1 MDYAVIISAVVLG
14 LSVLATAAKF
24 IDWFIHSD
32 PQTMMRVG
40 RWMLLLLVLA
50 GIPLVIWMIA
60 DGQWPGAMLVGAAML
75 AIPTFLK
82 WRTILGPLRA
92 AFNRF
97 RPRPRPFDMKEW
109 PADVAGDPE
118 TVQRAAAILEAYVHR
133 AAQQDLRL
141 ASRIDGNGMSRAE
154 ALDVLG
160 LDANADEAA
169 IRAAH
174 ERLARLVHPEHAA
187 TTYLAKQVD
196 KARDTLLR
204 PSREWRRL
212 SNG

>member
-1 MDYAVIISAVVLG
+1 MY
-14 LSVLATAAKF
+14 T
-24 IDWFIHSD
+24 
-32 PQTMMRVG
+32 G
-40 RWMLLLLVLA
+40 R
-50 GIPLVIWMIA
+50 
-60 DGQWPGAMLVGAAML
+60 
-75 AIPTFLK
+75 
-82 WRTILGPLRA
+82 R
-92 AFNRF
+92 N
-97 RPRPRPFDMKEW
+97 
-109 PADVAGDPE
+109 
-118 TVQRAAAILEAYVHR
+118 
-133 AAQQDLRL
+133 
-141 ASRIDGNGMSRAE
+141 RIDGNGMSRAE

-174 ERLARLVHPEHAA
+174 ERLARLVHPDHAA